1 MPSSDRF
8 LTAEGLEKTKK
19 ELEYLKNVRRA
30 EVAEM
35 IREAREGGDI
45 SESAAY
51 EDAKQQQA
59 FVEGQISD
67 YERLLKDAVVI
78 EHQNTGVVGL
88 GSKVT
93 IEIAHGKKV
102 QYVIVGS
109 HEARPREGRI
119 SNESPVGKALISR
132 STGEKVAVETPG
144 GRVEYKIVK
153 VE

>member
-1 MPSSDRF
+1 MQTNDRF
-8 LTAEGLEKTKK
+8 LTAEGLERTKK
-19 ELEYLKNVRRA
+19 ELDYLRNVRRA

-67 YERLLKDAVVI
+67 YERLLKEAVVI
-78 EHQNTGVVGL
+78 EHQNTGVVSL

-93 IEIAHGKKV
+93 VEIAHGKKM

-119 SNESPVGKALISR
+119 SNESPVGKALLSR
-132 STGEKVAVETPG
+132 STGEKVTVTTPG
-144 GRVEYKIVK
+144 GKADYKIVK